1 MASRTSAGR
10 VQDEAGCPIC
20 LEYLTEPVTL
30 DCGHNFCL
38 ACITKHS
45 ETCTE
50 GDYDPLC
57 CPSCRAQIRRQ
68 NFQLNWQLANRVE
81 QVRHLHVEA
90 ERDQKVN
97 LCGRH
102 KEELTLFCED
112 DREAICMICR
122 ESEEHRAHT
131 VQSKKQTE
139 CWESLRKGK
148 IIRQKISYC
157 LFINPWYAHIL
168 NTACKCGRP
177 ISKNIYWNWKR
188 FRKGQKMIRGVER
201 LPYKERLIRLG
212 VFSLEKRRL
221 KGDMIEIDKIMS
233 GVEKVNKE
241 VLFTPFHNTRTR
253 GGHKIKLIGSRFK
266 TNKRKYFFT
275 QLNVTLDPDTAHPR
289 LVLSEDQKSVR
300 WGFTRQN
307 LPNNLERFDND
318 PFVLG
323 CEGFTSGRHCWEVEV
338 GEARSWVLGVAR
350 ESVSRKGRISV
361 SPEQGFWALRRSGAG
376 WLVAYTSPEGTH
388 LPLADKPRRIRVS
401 LDYERGQVKFFD
413 VDNEALIFTFP
424 PASFSG
430 DKIRPFFS
438 VGERGMYTSFS
449 YLCGPSHITVC
460 P

>member
-1 MASRTSAGR
+1 MASRTSTGR
-10 VQDEAGCPIC
+10 VQDEAICPIC

-81 QVRHLHVEA
+81 QVKHLHVEA
-90 ERDQKVN
+90 EREQKVN
-97 LCGRH
+97 LCARH
-102 KEELTLFCED
+102 KEELKLFCED
-112 DREAICMICR
+112 DREAICVICR
-122 ESEEHRAHT
+122 ESKEHRAHT
-131 VQSKKQTE
+131 VVPIEDSAQEDKEDSSVLSRHVEAKLQHQVE
-139 CWESLRKGK
+139 
-148 IIRQKISYC
+148 ISAE
-157 LFINPWYAHIL
+157 LSDSL
-168 NTACKCGRP
+168 NTYNQSDALMETQREFKD
-177 ISKNIYWNWKR
+177 NLTT
-188 FRKGQKMIRGVER
+188 E
-201 LPYKERLIRLG
+201 
-212 VFSLEKRRL
+212 LEK
-221 KGDMIEIDKIMS
+221 KIFQSM
-233 GVEKVNKE
+233 GPDEKV
-241 VLFTPFHNTRTR
+241 
-253 GGHKIKLIGSRFK
+253 
-266 TNKRKYFFT
+266 
-275 QLNVTLDPDTAHPR
+275 NVTLDPDTAHPR

-388 LPLADKPRRIRVS
+388 LPFADKPRRIRVS
-401 LDYERGQVKFFD
+401 LDYERGQVTFFD

-438 VGERGMYTSFS
+438 VGERGIYTSFS

>member
-1 MASRTSAGR
+1 MASKTSAGR
-10 VQDEAGCPIC
+10 VQDEAVCPIC

-81 QVRHLHVEA
+81 QVKHLHVEA
-90 ERDQKVN
+90 EREQKVN
-97 LCGRH
+97 LCAIH
-102 KEELTLFCED
+102 KEELKLFCED
-112 DREAICMICR
+112 DSEAICVICR
-122 ESEEHRAHT
+122 ESKEHRAHT
-131 VQSKKQTE
+131 VVPIEDSAKEDKEDSSILSRRVEVKLQHQVEISPE
-139 CWESLRKGK
+139 LSESLNTYNQSDALMETQRKFKEKK
-148 IIRQKISYC
+148 IFQSMG
-157 LFINPWYAHIL
+157 P
-168 NTACKCGRP
+168 
-177 ISKNIYWNWKR
+177 
-188 FRKGQKMIRGVER
+188 
-201 LPYKERLIRLG
+201 
-212 VFSLEKRRL
+212 
-221 KGDMIEIDKIMS
+221 D
-233 GVEKVNKE
+233 EKV
-241 VLFTPFHNTRTR
+241 
-253 GGHKIKLIGSRFK
+253 
-266 TNKRKYFFT
+266 
-275 QLNVTLDPDTAHPR
+275 NVTLDPDTAHPR

-388 LPLADKPRRIRVS
+388 LPFADKPRRIRVS
-401 LDYERGQVKFFD
+401 LDYERGQVTFFD

-438 VGERGMYTSFS
+438 VGERGIYTSFS

>member
-1 MASRTSAGR
+1 MASKTSAGR
-10 VQDEAGCPIC
+10 LQDEAVCPIC

-81 QVRHLHVEA
+81 QVKHLHVEA
-90 ERDQKVN
+90 EREQKVN
-97 LCGRH
+97 LCAIH
-102 KEELTLFCED
+102 KEELKLFCED
-112 DREAICMICR
+112 DSEAICVICR
-122 ESEEHRAHT
+122 ESKEHRAHT
-131 VQSKKQTE
+131 VVPIEDSAKEDKEDSSILSRRVEVKLQHQVEISPE
-139 CWESLRKGK
+139 LSESLNTYNQSDALMETQRKFKEKK
-148 IIRQKISYC
+148 IFQSMG
-157 LFINPWYAHIL
+157 P
-168 NTACKCGRP
+168 
-177 ISKNIYWNWKR
+177 
-188 FRKGQKMIRGVER
+188 
-201 LPYKERLIRLG
+201 
-212 VFSLEKRRL
+212 
-221 KGDMIEIDKIMS
+221 D
-233 GVEKVNKE
+233 EKV
-241 VLFTPFHNTRTR
+241 
-253 GGHKIKLIGSRFK
+253 
-266 TNKRKYFFT
+266 
-275 QLNVTLDPDTAHPR
+275 NVTLDPDTAHPR

-388 LPLADKPRRIRVS
+388 LPFADKPRRIRVS
-401 LDYERGQVKFFD
+401 LDYERGQVTFFD

-438 VGERGMYTSFS
+438 VGERGIYTSFS

>member
-1 MASRTSAGR
+1 MASKTSAGR
-10 VQDEAGCPIC
+10 VQDEAVCPIC

-81 QVRHLHVEA
+81 QVKHLHVEA
-90 ERDQKVN
+90 EREQKVN
-97 LCGRH
+97 LCAIH
-102 KEELTLFCED
+102 KEELKLFCED
-112 DREAICMICR
+112 DSEAICVICR
-122 ESEEHRAHT
+122 ESKEHRAHT
-131 VQSKKQTE
+131 VVPIEDSAQEDKEDSSILSRRVEVKLQHQVE
-139 CWESLRKGK
+139 ISPELSESLSTYNQSDALMETQRKFKEKK
-148 IIRQKISYC
+148 IFQSMG
-157 LFINPWYAHIL
+157 P
-168 NTACKCGRP
+168 
-177 ISKNIYWNWKR
+177 
-188 FRKGQKMIRGVER
+188 
-201 LPYKERLIRLG
+201 
-212 VFSLEKRRL
+212 
-221 KGDMIEIDKIMS
+221 D
-233 GVEKVNKE
+233 EKV
-241 VLFTPFHNTRTR
+241 
-253 GGHKIKLIGSRFK
+253 
-266 TNKRKYFFT
+266 
-275 QLNVTLDPDTAHPR
+275 NVTLDPDTAHPR

-388 LPLADKPRRIRVS
+388 LPFADKPRRIRVS
-401 LDYERGQVKFFD
+401 LDYERGQVTFFD

-438 VGERGMYTSFS
+438 VGERGIYTSFS

>member
-90 ERDQKVN
+90 EREQKVN
-97 LCGRH
+97 LCARH
-102 KEELTLFCED
+102 KEELKLFCED

-131 VQSKKQTE
+131 VVPIEDSAQEDKEDSSILSRRVEVKPQQQVDFSPE
-139 CWESLRKGK
+139 LAESLNTYNQSDALMETQRK
-148 IIRQKISYC
+148 
-157 LFINPWYAHIL
+157 F
-168 NTACKCGRP
+168 
-177 ISKNIYWNWKR
+177 
-188 FRKGQKMIRGVER
+188 
-201 LPYKERLIRLG
+201 
-212 VFSLEKRRL
+212 
-221 KGDMIEIDKIMS
+221 
-233 GVEKVNKE
+233 KV
-241 VLFTPFHNTRTR
+241 
-253 GGHKIKLIGSRFK
+253 
-266 TNKRKYFFT
+266 
-275 QLNVTLDPDTAHPR
+275 NVTLDPDTAHPR

>member
-10 VQDEAGCPIC
+10 VQDEAVCPIC

-81 QVRHLHVEA
+81 QVKHLHVEA
-90 ERDQKVN
+90 EREQKVN
-97 LCGRH
+97 LCARH
-102 KEELTLFCED
+102 KEELKWFCED
-112 DREAICMICR
+112 DREAICVICR
-122 ESEEHRAHT
+122 ESKEHRAHM
-131 VQSKKQTE
+131 VVPIEDSAQEDKEDSSVLSRHVEAKLQHQVE
-139 CWESLRKGK
+139 ISPELSESL
-148 IIRQKISYC
+148 
-157 LFINPWYAHIL
+157 
-168 NTACKCGRP
+168 NTYNQSDALMETQGEFKD
-177 ISKNIYWNWKR
+177 NLTT
-188 FRKGQKMIRGVER
+188 E
-201 LPYKERLIRLG
+201 
-212 VFSLEKRRL
+212 LEK
-221 KGDMIEIDKIMS
+221 KIFQSM
-233 GVEKVNKE
+233 GPDEKV
-241 VLFTPFHNTRTR
+241 
-253 GGHKIKLIGSRFK
+253 
-266 TNKRKYFFT
+266 
-275 QLNVTLDPDTAHPR
+275 NVTLDPDTAHPR

-388 LPLADKPRRIRVS
+388 LPFADKPRRIRVS
-401 LDYERGQVKFFD
+401 LDYEQGQVTFFD

-438 VGERGMYTSFS
+438 VGERGIYTSFS

>member
-1 MASRTSAGR
+1 MASKTSAGR
-10 VQDEAGCPIC
+10 VQDEAVCPIC

-81 QVRHLHVEA
+81 QVKHLHVEA
-90 ERDQKVN
+90 EREQKVN
-97 LCGRH
+97 LCAIH
-102 KEELTLFCED
+102 KEELKLFCED
-112 DREAICMICR
+112 DREAICVICR
-122 ESEEHRAHT
+122 ESKEHRAHT
-131 VQSKKQTE
+131 VVPIEDSAQEDKEDSSILSRRVEVKLQHQVE
-139 CWESLRKGK
+139 ISPELSESLNTYNQSDALMETQRKFKEKK
-148 IIRQKISYC
+148 IFQSMG
-157 LFINPWYAHIL
+157 A
-168 NTACKCGRP
+168 
-177 ISKNIYWNWKR
+177 
-188 FRKGQKMIRGVER
+188 
-201 LPYKERLIRLG
+201 
-212 VFSLEKRRL
+212 
-221 KGDMIEIDKIMS
+221 D
-233 GVEKVNKE
+233 EKV
-241 VLFTPFHNTRTR
+241 
-253 GGHKIKLIGSRFK
+253 
-266 TNKRKYFFT
+266 
-275 QLNVTLDPDTAHPR
+275 NVTLDPDTAHPR

-388 LPLADKPRRIRVS
+388 LPFADKPRRIRVS
-401 LDYERGQVKFFD
+401 LDYERGQVTFFD

-438 VGERGMYTSFS
+438 VGERGIYTSFS

>member
-1 MASRTSAGR
+1 MASKTSAGR
-10 VQDEAGCPIC
+10 VQDEAVCPIC

-81 QVRHLHVEA
+81 QVKHLHVEA
-90 ERDQKVN
+90 EREQKVN
-97 LCGRH
+97 LCAIH
-102 KEELTLFCED
+102 KEELKLFCED
-112 DREAICMICR
+112 DREAICVICR
-122 ESEEHRAHT
+122 ESKEHRVHT
-131 VQSKKQTE
+131 VVPIEDSAQEDKEDSSILSRRVEVKLQHQVE
-139 CWESLRKGK
+139 ISPELSESLNTYNQSDALMETQRKFKEKK
-148 IIRQKISYC
+148 IFQSMG
-157 LFINPWYAHIL
+157 P
-168 NTACKCGRP
+168 
-177 ISKNIYWNWKR
+177 
-188 FRKGQKMIRGVER
+188 
-201 LPYKERLIRLG
+201 
-212 VFSLEKRRL
+212 
-221 KGDMIEIDKIMS
+221 D
-233 GVEKVNKE
+233 EKV
-241 VLFTPFHNTRTR
+241 
-253 GGHKIKLIGSRFK
+253 
-266 TNKRKYFFT
+266 
-275 QLNVTLDPDTAHPR
+275 NVTLDPDTAHPR

-388 LPLADKPRRIRVS
+388 LPFADKPRRIRVS
-401 LDYERGQVKFFD
+401 LDYERGQVTFFD

-438 VGERGMYTSFS
+438 VGERGIYTSFS

>member
-10 VQDEAGCPIC
+10 VQDEAICPIC

-81 QVRHLHVEA
+81 QVKHLHVEA
-90 ERDQKVN
+90 EREQKVN
-97 LCGRH
+97 LCARH
-102 KEELTLFCED
+102 KEELKLFCED
-112 DREAICMICR
+112 DREAICVICR
-122 ESEEHRAHT
+122 ESKEHRAHT
-131 VQSKKQTE
+131 VVPIEDSAQEDKEDSSILSRHVEAKLQHQVE
-139 CWESLRKGK
+139 ISAELSESL
-148 IIRQKISYC
+148 
-157 LFINPWYAHIL
+157 
-168 NTACKCGRP
+168 NTYNQSDALMETQGEFKD
-177 ISKNIYWNWKR
+177 NLTT
-188 FRKGQKMIRGVER
+188 E
-201 LPYKERLIRLG
+201 
-212 VFSLEKRRL
+212 LEK
-221 KGDMIEIDKIMS
+221 KIFQSM
-233 GVEKVNKE
+233 GPDEKV
-241 VLFTPFHNTRTR
+241 
-253 GGHKIKLIGSRFK
+253 
-266 TNKRKYFFT
+266 
-275 QLNVTLDPDTAHPR
+275 NVTLDPDTAHPR

-388 LPLADKPRRIRVS
+388 LPFADKPRRIRVS
-401 LDYERGQVKFFD
+401 LDYERGQVTFFD

-438 VGERGMYTSFS
+438 VGERGIYTSFS

>member
-131 VQSKKQTE
+131 VVPIEDSSQEDKEDSSILSRHVEVKPQQQVDFSPE
-139 CWESLRKGK
+139 LAESLNTYNQSDALMETQRKFKEKK
-148 IIRQKISYC
+148 IFQSMG
-157 LFINPWYAHIL
+157 P
-168 NTACKCGRP
+168 
-177 ISKNIYWNWKR
+177 
-188 FRKGQKMIRGVER
+188 
-201 LPYKERLIRLG
+201 
-212 VFSLEKRRL
+212 
-221 KGDMIEIDKIMS
+221 D
-233 GVEKVNKE
+233 EKV
-241 VLFTPFHNTRTR
+241 
-253 GGHKIKLIGSRFK
+253 
-266 TNKRKYFFT
+266 
-275 QLNVTLDPDTAHPR
+275 NVTLDPDTAHPR

>member
-10 VQDEAGCPIC
+10 VQDEAVRPIC

-45 ETCTE
+45 EKCTE
-50 GDYDPLC
+50 GDCDPLC
-57 CPSCRAQIRRQ
+57 CPSCRAQIQRQ

-81 QVRHLHVEA
+81 QVKHLHFEA
-90 ERDQKVN
+90 EREQKVN
-97 LCGRH
+97 LCARH
-102 KEELTLFCED
+102 KEKLKLFCED
-112 DREAICMICR
+112 DREAICVICR
-122 ESEEHRAHT
+122 ESKEHRAHAVVPIKDSAEKDKEDSSILST
-131 VQSKKQTE
+131 RMEVKLQHQVEISPE
-139 CWESLRKGK
+139 LAESLNTYNQSDALMETQRKFK
-148 IIRQKISYC
+148 DNLTS
-157 LFINPWYAHIL
+157 
-168 NTACKCGRP
+168 
-177 ISKNIYWNWKR
+177 
-188 FRKGQKMIRGVER
+188 E
-201 LPYKERLIRLG
+201 
-212 VFSLEKRRL
+212 LEK
-221 KGDMIEIDKIMS
+221 KIFQSM
-233 GVEKVNKE
+233 GPDEKV
-241 VLFTPFHNTRTR
+241 
-253 GGHKIKLIGSRFK
+253 
-266 TNKRKYFFT
+266 
-275 QLNVTLDPDTAHPR
+275 NVTLDPDTAHPR
-289 LVLSEDQKSVR
+289 LVMSEDQKSVR

-350 ESVSRKGRISV
+350 ESVNRKGRISV

-388 LPLADKPRRIRVS
+388 LPLPDKPRRMRVC
-401 LDYERGQVKFFD
+401 LDYERGQVTFFD

-449 YLCGPSHITVC
+449 YLCGPSHITMC